1 MAGRSLSLLR
11 GINIF
16 FLNRY
21 RKNKTNLIR
30 TRVISHTDKDIAGD

>member
-16 FLNRY
+16 FFKQVSEEQNQFLKNTRY
-21 RKNKTNLIR
+21 FPHR
-30 TRVISHTDKDIAGD
+30 